1 MSKSVWGCPVH
12 FDSKG
17 GSSVEDTTF
26 DEGGYMGLPAND
38 PIRAGYTF
46 AGWSTTD
53 GGSVID
59 LPYSPSGSQA
69 ITLYAKWVASS
80 HKVTF
85 DSKGGSAITE
95 DSFADAGSIIAPSA
109 PTRAGYTFLGW
120 SATDGGSALEFP
132 YSPGVSSDV
141 TLYALWS
148 ADSHT
153 VTFNS
158 KGGTA
163 VSAGSFITDG
173 SFTAPSAPTRSGYS
187 FLGWSATD
195 GGSAVEFPY
204 SPGVTTDVTLYAL
217 WSADGHTVTFD
228 SKGGSAVPSG
238 SFVTGGSIFNS
249 YHLLDG
255 STIPENSF
263 QSPLELGL
271 KMSSSADGWV
281 KKVTFYKYAGDN
293 SVHTANVWSS
303 TGILLA
309 SQNFADE
316 TESGWQ
322 SVTLN
327 DPVRIDANQS
337 FTVSVFSDA
346 YRFNGS
352 FTNSLPSRTSGPLT
366 IIDGFYRYT
375 SVSAYPSQTVNLQYN
390 VNLEFASVPSDPTRS
405 GYTFQG
411 WSASD
416 GGEAVSFP
424 YAPGVT
430 EDITLYAKW
439 SADSH
444 TVTFNSKGGS
454 VVSAGSFVSGGS
466 LTAPTPPTRAGYIF
480 QGWSA
485 SDGGSA
491 VSFPYSPGVVTDVT
505 LYAKWVLKVFTL
517 TYVTSGGSSV
527 PAASFT
533 IGSAIAS
540 APSVPVRAGFVF
552 AGWSASDGGSAV
564 SFPYSPGVVSN
575 VSLYAKWTALPPLF
589 GVTSSS
595 VVLPGSLVSVNVS
608 RVNQGCTV
616 SVGWVGS
623 NVAPVSRVVRADRTT
638 GLFTVAVPSV
648 AGVYVLSTGQ
658 IGAECS
664 GGQAVTLSQ
673 SVVVGKAASIVAKL
687 VSSSASVSKSP
698 LVRVSGTVK
707 VGSVVVAGKSFVVSL
722 RKDGVQVKSL
732 SAVTDGSGVF
742 DVAFPGTS
750 YVAGVYTAV
759 VSFVADATYLSAQTT
774 TTGLTLR

>member
-1 MSKSVWGCPVH
+1 M
-12 FDSKG
+12 
-17 GSSVEDTTF
+17 
-26 DEGGYMGLPAND
+26 
-38 PIRAGYTF
+38 
-46 AGWSTTD
+46 
-53 GGSVID
+53 
-59 LPYSPSGSQA
+59 
-69 ITLYAKWVASS
+69 
-80 HKVTF
+80 
-85 DSKGGSAITE
+85 
-95 DSFADAGSIIAPSA
+95 
-109 PTRAGYTFLGW
+109 
-120 SATDGGSALEFP
+120 
-132 YSPGVSSDV
+132 
-141 TLYALWS
+141 
-148 ADSHT
+148 
-153 VTFNS
+153 
-158 KGGTA
+158 
-163 VSAGSFITDG
+163 
-173 SFTAPSAPTRSGYS
+173 
-187 FLGWSATD
+187 
-195 GGSAVEFPY
+195 
-204 SPGVTTDVTLYAL
+204 
-217 WSADGHTVTFD
+217 
-228 SKGGSAVPSG
+228 
-238 SFVTGGSIFNS
+238 
-249 YHLLDG
+249 
-255 STIPENSF
+255 
-263 QSPLELGL
+263 
-271 KMSSSADGWV
+271 
-281 KKVTFYKYAGDN
+281 
-293 SVHTANVWSS
+293 
-303 TGILLA
+303 
-309 SQNFADE
+309 
-316 TESGWQ
+316 
-322 SVTLN
+322 
-327 DPVRIDANQS
+327 
-337 FTVSVFSDA
+337 
-346 YRFNGS
+346 
-352 FTNSLPSRTSGPLT
+352 
-366 IIDGFYRYT
+366 
-375 SVSAYPSQTVNLQYN
+375 
-390 VNLEFASVPSDPTRS
+390 
-405 GYTFQG
+405 
-411 WSASD
+411 
-416 GGEAVSFP
+416 
-424 YAPGVT
+424 
-430 EDITLYAKW
+430 
-439 SADSH
+439 
-444 TVTFNSKGGS
+444 
-454 VVSAGSFVSGGS
+454 
-466 LTAPTPPTRAGYIF
+466 
-480 QGWSA
+480 
-485 SDGGSA
+485 
-491 VSFPYSPGVVTDVT
+491 T

-759 VSFVADATYLSAQTT
+759 VSFVADATYLAAQTT

>member
-1 MSKSVWGCPVH
+1 MVLKKFLVSLSAIILLSNLGPVSQSNALTDGARSCSGGGSFQITNNRVVSASSCSGTAVIPNGVTSIGAGAFANNGGLTRVILPSSVTSIGTSAFDSTGISQISLPNNLTSIGSYAFFYTNITNLVIPSSVTSLGWYTLGYMPSLVRIQFKGSAPSYLSIAFRANNADLKVTYPCGASGYSALTMSKSVWGCPVH

-17 GSSVEDTTF
+17 GTSVEDTTF

-69 ITLYAKWVASS
+69 ITLYAKW
-80 HKVTF
+80 
-85 DSKGGSAITE
+85 
-95 DSFADAGSIIAPSA
+95 
-109 PTRAGYTFLGW
+109 
-120 SATDGGSALEFP
+120 
-132 YSPGVSSDV
+132 
-141 TLYALWS
+141 S

-158 KGGTA
+158 KGGTD
-163 VSAGSFITDG
+163 VSAGSFVTDG
-173 SFTAPSAPTRSGYS
+173 SITAPSAPTRSGYT
-187 FLGWSATD
+187 FQGWSASD
-195 GGSAVEFPY
+195 GGSAVDFPY
-204 SPGVTTDVTLYAL
+204 SPGATTDFTLYAK

-281 KKVTFYKYAGDN
+281 RKVTFYKYAGDN

-327 DPVRIDANQS
+327 NPVRIDANQS

-375 SVSAYPSQTVNLQYN
+375 NVSAYPNQTVNLQYN
-390 VNLEFASVPSDPTRS
+390 VNLEFAFVPYDPTRA

-411 WSASD
+411 WSATD

-424 YAPGVT
+424 YSPVT
-430 EDITLYAKW
+430 DVTLYAKW
-439 SADSH
+439 SADGH

-454 VVSAGSFVSGGS
+454 VVSAGSFVTAGS
-466 LTAPTPPTRAGYIF
+466 LTAPTPPTRSGYTF

-505 LYAKWVLKVFTL
+505 LYAKWSANSFTVTFDSNCDQYVSPGSFVFDGSIAEPVAPRLTDYTFLGWSATNGGDLISFPYFPGVASNIVLYAKWANKSFTVN
-517 TYVTSGGSSV
+517 YVSNGGSSV
-527 PAASFT
+527 DS
-533 IGSAIAS
+533 GSVLYHGSIVAPS
-540 APSVPVRAGFVF
+540 APTRAGYIFQ
-552 AGWSASDGGSAV
+552 GWSATNGGSAV

-575 VSLYAKWTALPPLF
+575 VTLYAKW
-589 GVTSSS
+589 
-595 VVLPGSLVSVNVS
+595 
-608 RVNQGCTV
+608 
-616 SVGWVGS
+616 
-623 NVAPVSRVVRADRTT
+623 
-638 GLFTVAVPSV
+638 
-648 AGVYVLSTGQ
+648 
-658 IGAECS
+658 
-664 GGQAVTLSQ
+664 
-673 SVVVGKAASIVAKL
+673 
-687 VSSSASVSKSP
+687 
-698 LVRVSGTVK
+698 
-707 VGSVVVAGKSFVVSL
+707 
-722 RKDGVQVKSL
+722 
-732 SAVTDGSGVF
+732 
-742 DVAFPGTS
+742 
-750 YVAGVYTAV
+750 
-759 VSFVADATYLSAQTT
+759 
-774 TTGLTLR
+774 